1 MPFAKIIA
9 IDWSGAQA
17 PRYNRKIQVAEY
29 DPGNHTVRLAARP
42 GNPPREWSR
51 DDVLEYVQREVERSQ
66 VLIGFDFAFAYPFC
80 DEGAYFPIPPGEQQN
95 FQPPQ
100 GFQQLWATVEE
111 RCADVPNLYGTPF
124 IADGS
129 PFRRYHRIPGFLG
142 DRFQPRH
149 RITELAAQ
157 PLGLNPTSIFHC
169 IGPAAVGIGSMAGM
183 RLLHQLHGTV
193 CIWPFDVNGPPE
205 GSTVVE
211 IYPRVFL
218 RQSQNNNIEP
228 TAGNINA
235 LCAYFGADL
244 QHAPQDLTDDQRD
257 ALVSAAGMGWR
268 VRQEPNW
275 QVPDCAATYKG
286 WIFGV

>member
-1 MPFAKIIA
+1 MPFEKIIA
-9 IDWSGAQA
+9 IDWSGAQD

-29 DPGNHTVRLAARP
+29 DPGNHHTVRLVARP

-51 DDVLEYVQREVERSQ
+51 DDVLAYVQREVRTSQ
-66 VLIGFDFAFAYPFC
+66 VLVGFDFAFAYPFC
-80 DEGAYFPIPPGEQQN
+80 DRQAYFPGEN
-95 FQPPQ
+95 ASPQ
-100 GFQQLWATVEE
+100 DFQQLWATVEE
-111 RCADVPNLYGTPF
+111 RCDGVPNLHGTPF

-129 PFRRYHRIPGFLG
+129 PYRRYHRVPGYLG
-142 DRFQPRH
+142 NRFEIRH
-149 RITELAAQ
+149 RITEQAAR

-193 CIWPFDVNGPPE
+193 CIWPFDENGPPE

-218 RQSQNNNIEP
+218 RQAQNAGIQP

-235 LCAYFGADL
+235 ICNHFGANL
-244 QHAPQDLTDDQRD
+244 QNPPEDPTDDQRD
-257 ALVSAAGMGWR
+257 ALVSAAGMGR
-268 VRQEPNW
+268 LVQQGPNW
-275 QVPDCAATYKG
+275 QVPDCAATHEG